1 VYFFCTES
9 YAIGIDLGTTN
20 SCAAVYRN
28 GKVEMIYSDT
38 QSDKNKTTTPSV
50 VYFGENEILFGETA
64 VVKGFVDPENCISG
78 EILRIFIINMV
89 RSQCKL

>member
-1 VYFFCTES
+1 VYLFCTES

-28 GKVEMIYSDT
+28 GKVEMIYSDR

-50 VYFGENEILFGETA
+50 VYFGVKEIMFGETA

-78 EILRIFIINMV
+78 KILRV
-89 RSQCKL
+89 KPKL